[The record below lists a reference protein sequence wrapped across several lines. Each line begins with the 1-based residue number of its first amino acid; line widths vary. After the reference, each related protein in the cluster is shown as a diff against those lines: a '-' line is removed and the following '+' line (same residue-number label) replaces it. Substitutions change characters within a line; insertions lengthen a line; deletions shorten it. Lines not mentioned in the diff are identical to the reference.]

1 MDLHTVLRS
10 RITAAAV
17 GATVLGVTAAL
28 VPTVSTANV
37 SDDAASAVVTWT
49 DSSADFTAAPEGE
62 FPLTDQWYWAAL
74 SDPTAGGKITDFA
87 TLDEDG
93 ISVSEGEAVGLV
105 RGLNTPVAPSSLGAL
120 VAGAGAETTGAT
132 TFGLAIQ
139 EGGDTSAQTVV
150 FAAGD
155 GDAGLSGTSTKWI
168 DPSTGTTES
177 TADLAADLKA
187 ADAEVVGYVV
197 YVGIDITAE
206 VPAPPATDEPTET
219 PAPTETPVP
228 TDEPTVEPTAEPT
241 DEPTT
246 APTTPVEEAPGAELK
261 SLASPLESDAQA
273 LAADASGSISALRI
287 DDTTTYFTP
296 QPTAAARLL
305 TTSATLTE
313 ATTTGVR
320 VQGSGFAPNEV
331 VTAAVGDAADAVAIP
346 GVQFRADAD
355 GNVSGTIVLPADLVD
370 SAGTYVLGLV
380 GLSSAQTATTTL
392 TVTADA
398 ATAPVA
404 VPVPGTATFTG

>member
-1 MDLHTVLRS
+1 VPRRS
-10 RITAAAV
+10 VQRR
-17 GATVLGVTAAL
+17 G
-28 VPTVSTANV
+28 
-37 SDDAASAVVTWT
+37 
-49 DSSADFTAAPEGE
+49 
-62 FPLTDQWYWAAL
+62 L
-74 SDPTAGGKITDFA
+74 SAGGP
-87 TLDEDG
+87 
-93 ISVSEGEAVGLV
+93 SVGS
-105 RGLNTPVAPSSLGAL
+105 
-120 VAGAGAETTGAT
+120 
-132 TFGLAIQ
+132 Q
-139 EGGDTSAQTVV
+139 EGGRDDRGV
-150 FAAGD
+150 
-155 GDAGLSGTSTKWI
+155 
-168 DPSTGTTES
+168 
-177 TADLAADLKA
+177 
-187 ADAEVVGYVV
+187 
-197 YVGIDITAE
+197 
-206 VPAPPATDEPTET
+206 
-219 PAPTETPVP
+219 
-228 TDEPTVEPTAEPT
+228 
-241 DEPTT
+241 
-246 APTTPVEEAPGAELK
+246 ELK

-380 GLSSAQTATTTL
+380 GLSSGQT
-392 TVTADA
+392 